1 MKKCNGE
8 SKSKMNEKSYFSTKS
23 MLMLSSLFLVISL
36 VFNGCIGTYSPGG
49 GRTHSH
55 TLPGTVKL
63 SDYKVIQVKV
73 TSNLEKSESECNKLE
88 DKICKKLI
96 EKKLFEKVVKG
107 EEAQGVPVDLLL
119 EAEITELKKV
129 SAMKRLFADAFV
141 GEAKFW
147 VINTLTDVRSG
158 QELGTFTVKGDSL
171 TGGGRVLI
179 AAGTTKQA
187 RTHTVEAIVKFIKKH
202 MK

>member
-1 MKKCNGE
+1 MKRCNGE
-8 SKSKMNEKSYFSTKS
+8 SKSKRNGKSYFSTKS
-23 MLMLSSLFLVISL
+23 MFILSSMFLVMSL
-36 VFNGCIGTYSPGG
+36 VFNGCIGNYSPGG
-49 GRTHSH
+49 GRIHSH
-55 TLPGTVKL
+55 TLPETVKL
-63 SDYKVIQVKV
+63 SDYKVIHVKV
-73 TSNLEKSESECNKLE
+73 TSNLEKSEAECNKLE
-88 DKICKKLI
+88 DKICTRLI

-107 EEAQGVPVDLLL
+107 EEAQEAPVDLLL
-119 EAEITELKKV
+119 EAEITSLKKV
-129 SAMKRLFADAFV
+129 GAMERLFADAFV

-147 VINTLTDVRSG
+147 VVNKLTDVKTG
-158 QELGTFTVKGDSL
+158 EELGTFTVKGDSL